1 MIKTTNS
8 NTITSPVPNT
18 NVNLFESIEIQ
29 PCRQNF
35 GTISKI
41 NRPTVSDLSMGNLAK
56 HFEHTDG
63 SSPNLMTDAIIEDQ
77 ELNENDAQIK
87 ESTKHKNNKINEAPK
102 KKFGTFDGVLARC
115 LLCIWGV
122 IMYLRTGWI
131 VGNAGI
137 WQTIII
143 MLLTSS
149 VTFLTSLSLSAIC
162 TNGEVKSGGYYF
174 LISRSL
180 GPEFGTFA
188 SFDSIHLFVCVC
200 LHRRCY
206 RHFICVWYVF
216 PN

>member
-1 MIKTTNS
+1 M
-8 NTITSPVPNT
+8 
-18 NVNLFESIEIQ
+18 LE
-29 PCRQNF
+29 
-35 GTISKI
+35 
-41 NRPTVSDLSMGNLAK
+41 A
-56 HFEHTDG
+56 
-63 SSPNLMTDAIIEDQ
+63 Q
-77 ELNENDAQIK
+77 ELNENDQQIK
-87 ESTKHKNNKINEAPK
+87 ESTKHPNNKINDEK

-143 MLLTSS
+143 MLLASS

-180 GPEFGTFA
+180 GPEFGGVIGILFA
-188 SFDSIHLFVCVC
+188 F
-200 LHRRCY
+200 
-206 RHFICVWYVF
+206 
-216 PN
+216 